1 MIMGPGSFC
10 PASVLLLLVDR
21 LQAERHILV
30 VDCSGQYPNS
40 ASFISIQEE
49 AEAVLQE
56 IQWRGILSVQMVYGQ
71 SMEAEIGLTLMHLM
85 ENAGIS
91 VQSAFLDGMPAG
103 SSYVLERFLLWKFRT
118 FRKILVNKTPE
129 EILSMPFM
137 KRKSAIPELFL
148 RSCSSFSRLP
158 V

>member
-1 MIMGPGSFC
+1 MGPGSFC
-10 PASVLLLLVDR
+10 PASALLLVDR
-21 LQAERHILV
+21 LQAERHILA

-40 ASFISIQEE
+40 ASLISIQGE

-56 IQWRGILSVQMVYGQ
+56 IQRRGILSVQMVYGQ
-71 SMEAEIGLTLMHLM
+71 SMGAEIGLTLMHLM
-85 ENAGIS
+85 ENAEIS
-91 VQSAFLDGMPAG
+91 VKSAFLDGMPAG

-148 RSCSSFSRLP
+148 RSCNSFSRLP

>member
-1 MIMGPGSFC
+1 MIMVPGSFC
-10 PASVLLLLVDR
+10 LASVLLLLVDR

-40 ASFISIQEE
+40 ASFIPIQEE

-103 SSYVLERFLLWKFRT
+103 SSYVLEGFT
-118 FRKILVNKTPE
+118 
-129 EILSMPFM
+129 S
-137 KRKSAIPELFL
+137 IPELFL

>member
-10 PASVLLLLVDR
+10 PASVLLLVDR

-137 KRKSAIPELFL
+137 KRKTAIPELFL